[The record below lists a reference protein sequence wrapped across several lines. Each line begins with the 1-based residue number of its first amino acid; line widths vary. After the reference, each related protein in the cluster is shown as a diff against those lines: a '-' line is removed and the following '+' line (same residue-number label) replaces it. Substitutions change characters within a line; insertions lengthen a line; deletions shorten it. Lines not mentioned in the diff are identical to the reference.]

1 MPPAPPSRSLR
12 ARTRGVPPV
21 TWFEFSLLLWPS
33 MCSSRPSC
41 SSPTMR
47 LSSRMAGQKRRLC
60 PTAST
65 TPARSQAP
73 IIARASAARSA
84 SGFSQ
89 KTCLPARAAA
99 MAWAR
104 CTECGVART
113 TACTEASSSASCR
126 TLPEAMS
133 TSRTKRIRSLLP
145 CTDPTSARPQRPRP
159 TMAAS
164 ITNQGRSALLG
175 LDAGLPDVPRP
186 LRDLALDVR
195 AELIRAQRRRV
206 DAEGSE
212 ARLEIRLVH
221 IRRDRVVDPADC
233 RARRPRRGDQAVP
246 QHDFV
251 AGDLLADGRDV
262 WRERRALRRGHA
274 QGLQLAALDL

>member
-1 MPPAPPSRSLR
+1 MVEAGYFVSFFFFQAEDGIRVYKV
-12 ARTRGVPPV
+12 TGVQ
-21 TWFEFSLLLWPS
+21 TCALL
-33 MCSSRPSC
+33 
-41 SSPTMR
+41 
-47 LSSRMAGQKRRLC
+47 
-60 PTAST
+60 
-65 TPARSQAP
+65 
-73 IIARASAARSA
+73 IAAARSA
-84 SGFSQ
+84 GGFSQ

-133 TSRTKRIRSLLP
+133 TSRTKRMRSLLP

-206 DAEGSE
+206 DAEGGE
-212 ARLEIRLVH
+212 ARLEIRFVH
-221 IRRDRVVDPADC
+221 ARRDRVVDPADR

-251 AGDLLADGRDV
+251 AGDFFADGRDV
-262 WRERRALRRGHA
+262 GRERRALRRGHA
-274 QGLQLAALDL
+274 QGLQLAALDLREADGKVGEGERDLAAEHVGHRERHAF